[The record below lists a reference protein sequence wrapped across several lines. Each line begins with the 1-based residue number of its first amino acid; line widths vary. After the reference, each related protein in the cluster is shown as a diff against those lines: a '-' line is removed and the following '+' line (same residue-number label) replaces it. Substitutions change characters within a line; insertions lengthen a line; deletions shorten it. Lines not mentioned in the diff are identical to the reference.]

1 MKRIFYYTTTALVLS
16 CGISQAQTCV
26 PTPDCQTLGYTS
38 GSYCDGGLKCPFGN
52 YWNCDA
58 VNCELSGK
66 VTELTE
72 KIIALETLITSSSE
86 DNKNKTY
93 DCLIGDI
100 FYSDWTCSTELDA
113 NKTPIAVVVYM
124 DGAGHGQA
132 LALKSAGSYVWQ
144 GKNVSYNDIE
154 ILPNYGKLE
163 ATKDFLSC
171 SNTKKLMNL
180 GNSNDFPAAWSTYYY
195 ITQGTENGNWCLPA
209 AGILNSYKKN
219 KDIINT
225 GFTKAKGT
233 KFTSGTHIWAST
245 EYGGNSYDF
254 DIDTGL
260 DWAYK
265 DNSYEVRP
273 VLEF

>member
-1 MKRIFYYTTTALVLS
+1 MKKILYTTTAFVLCGGIVQTNAACITTPS
-16 CGISQAQTCV
+16 CTAM
-26 PTPDCQTLGYTS
+26 GYTS
-38 GSYCDGGLKCPFGN
+38 SSSCTNGIKCPFGE
-52 YWNCDA
+52 YWNCANSD
-58 VNCELSGK
+58 LSNK
-66 VTELTE
+66 ITELE
-72 KIIALETLITSSSE
+72 NKINSGAGADPS
-86 DNKNKTY
+86 DKTY
-93 DCLIGDI
+93 DCKIGDI
-100 FYSDWTCSTELDA
+100 FYSDWTCSTEVDA

-132 LALKSAGSYVWQ
+132 LALKSIGNYVWQ
-144 GKNVSYNDIE
+144 GENVSYNDIE

-219 KDIINT
+219 KEIINT

-265 DNSYEVRP
+265 DYSYEVRP